1 MREAFAHPAV
11 EGIMLWGFMQGH
23 MWRNNGQLLNADGSL
38 SEAGRRFMGL
48 RTEWTSHARGKVDA
62 GGNFKFRGF
71 HGKYV
76 VELAAGAGGK
86 ATPEVRA
93 GHEPLNDRL
102 RRRSLHVYV
111 CTCDT

>member
-38 SEAGRRFMGL
+38 SEAGRRFVGL

-62 GGNFKFRGF
+62 DGNFKFRGF

-86 ATPEVRA
+86 VRRA
-93 GHEPLNDRL
+93 FDVHKGVAPLVLDMNL
-102 RRRSLHVYV
+102 
-111 CTCDT
+111 